1 MLYFKKHD
9 MKIVN
14 ALGFSLSYVSQ
25 MLQIK
30 PLTLGAYREKMAE
43 RFSCSKFTSV
53 QLTQLINIHLMLG
66 PKRSRNPAAVIW
78 EVIATSCPHTLPAYQ

>member
-9 MKIVN
+9 IKIVN

-30 PLTLGAYREKMAE
+30 PLTLTEKMAK

-66 PKRSRNPAAVIW
+66 PKRSRNPTAVIW
-78 EVIATSCPHTLPAYQ
+78 DVIATSCPHTLSPSE